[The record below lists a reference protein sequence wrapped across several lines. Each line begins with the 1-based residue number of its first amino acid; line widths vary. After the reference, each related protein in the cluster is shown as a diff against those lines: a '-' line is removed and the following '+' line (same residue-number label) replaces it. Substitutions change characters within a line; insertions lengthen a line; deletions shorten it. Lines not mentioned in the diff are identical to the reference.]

1 MTWDSNSHRQGQCR
15 GIRTHSDGIDLWSLT
30 AATAGLLLTPT
41 SEISEALAGV
51 AIAIDR

>member
-1 MTWDSNSHRQGQCR
+1 MTRDSNSHRQGEC

-30 AATAGLLLTPT
+30 AAIAGLLLTPT

>member
-1 MTWDSNSHRQGQCR
+1 MTRDSNSHRQGQC
-15 GIRTHSDGIDLWSLT
+15 GIRTHDDAIDLWSLT